1 MSPSQEMKRPLDK
14 GCICHGGTFSSSSQ
28 DSSLERVEDERKK
41 KVEDKGKEEVEESDD
56 DDGDQM
62 RKTSEEGWRKKEV

>member
-1 MSPSQEMKRPLDK
+1 MVGL
-14 GCICHGGTFSSSSQ
+14 FLLLSQ

-41 KVEDKGKEEVEESDD
+41 EVEESD

-62 RKTSEEGWRKKEV
+62 RKTSEEGWRKKVSLSRKE